1 MGKTD
6 FLQDAVDARNRN
18 VVWELSHENGGD
30 DGNAAREI
38 EDGIEVV
45 LFNVN
50 GVCRAGFEAV
60 AAVDAFVGQEDGF
73 ALADA
78 DGFGRA
84 RFHAM
89 RAADASIFID

>member
-1 MGKTD
+1 MIKTDIISGFLGAGKTT
-6 FLQDAVDARNRN
+6 FIRKMIEEIYKGEKIVLIENEFGEVGVD
-18 VVWELSHENGGD
+18 
-30 DGNAAREI
+30 
-38 EDGIEVV
+38 
-45 LFNVN
+45 

-73 ALADA
+73 ALANA
-78 DGFGRA
+78 DGLGRA